1 MINKPIYVVSLFN
14 GMGTLRQALHNLNIP
29 VAKYWSSEIKP
40 YANKLQQYHFPD
52 VIQVGDIRKWREW
65 DIDWAQVDLIGSGSP
80 CQDLSIAGK
89 RAGLTGDNSKL
100 FWIFVEILN
109 HVQKLNPNVKFLQ
122 ENVGS
127 APKEAVGLIS
137 KSLGVYPV
145 LINSNLVTAQNRA
158 RYYWSNFRIK
168 EVGFFYKY
176 VDIPQPADRKIYL
189 KDIIESGEVDRQKSP
204 VILESQ
210 KNAEKS
216 QESLIKRGLKGMRG
230 LVLEKSNTLLESD
243 GRKCKCNDP
252 QVQSNLLKRK
262 LVVGRQVP
270 AYTIQDGLYRL
281 YTQTELERLQGFP
294 DGYTSILSY
303 NQASSVLGDGWTLPV
318 IEHLL
323 KYYTKE

>member
-1 MINKPIYVVSLFN
+1 MINEPIYVVSLFN

-189 KDIIESGEVDRQKSP
+189 KDIIESGECDVDKSGC
-204 VILESQ
+204 VTERYNSAYEYADEKSEKAQ
-210 KNAEKS
+210 KNIQKRIDGEFTTA
-216 QESLIKRGLKGMRG
+216 IKENGIW
-230 LVLEKSNTLLESD
+230 
-243 GRKCKCNDP
+243 
-252 QVQSNLLKRK
+252 RK
-262 LVVGRQVP
+262 LS
-270 AYTIQDGLYRL
+270 
-281 YTQTELERLQGFP
+281 QTELERLQGFP